1 MWPGVTR
8 EAFATAMRDIA
19 DVTRQVLQGP
29 TPAPTLT
36 TGQATDARTLGIAA
50 FVSGMG
56 PLLGYWAERG
66 VVRAASEADA
76 VLRAHRAH
84 AVRRHAMLADR
95 LAEALAAMRSLDVAP
110 TVLKGMHTA
119 WQYLPDPGTR
129 TIGDI
134 DLLIRPSEL
143 ARASEALRRT
153 GLVEGRR
160 TPRPFRSEWT
170 PPGPQP
176 IHSLELD
183 HADNPWSVDLHIAL
197 ERRYARG
204 VSASFGPAAFGGPQ
218 PITINGHRAQGLAQP
233 LLAAFLALH
242 ASYGL
247 DSLQLARLVELTLV
261 IRHDVLSRRLR
272 WADLRALV
280 TGTGTAG
287 FVYPA
292 FRLVEDLAPGT
303 VSTPFLA
310 TVEAAAS
317 PRAQRVVRAIL
328 DGGWYRLTRR
338 SLDDKLMWAS
348 GPRQVLFNLTEL
360 VWPSEGSPADVLRQ
374 HGRRLAALAGR
385 WFRLHAGPS
394 HGSRRSAAS
403 HPSKE
408 RHASDQTQ

>member
-1 MWPGVTR
+1 MPSLRQGAEASASLGHRAQWLQVSLDPAVMWPGVTR
-8 EAFATAMRDIA
+8 EAFATAIRDIA

-160 TPRPFRSEWT
+160 TPPPLPSEWT

-183 HADNPWSVDLHIAL
+183 HADNPWSVDLH
-197 ERRYARG
+197 
-204 VSASFGPAAFGGPQ
+204 
-218 PITINGHRAQGLAQP
+218 
-233 LLAAFLALH
+233 
-242 ASYGL
+242 
-247 DSLQLARLVELTLV
+247 
-261 IRHDVLSRRLR
+261 
-272 WADLRALV
+272 
-280 TGTGTAG
+280 
-287 FVYPA
+287 
-292 FRLVEDLAPGT
+292 
-303 VSTPFLA
+303 
-310 TVEAAAS
+310 
-317 PRAQRVVRAIL
+317 
-328 DGGWYRLTRR
+328 
-338 SLDDKLMWAS
+338 
-348 GPRQVLFNLTEL
+348 
-360 VWPSEGSPADVLRQ
+360 
-374 HGRRLAALAGR
+374 
-385 WFRLHAGPS
+385 
-394 HGSRRSAAS
+394 
-403 HPSKE
+403 
-408 RHASDQTQ
+408 